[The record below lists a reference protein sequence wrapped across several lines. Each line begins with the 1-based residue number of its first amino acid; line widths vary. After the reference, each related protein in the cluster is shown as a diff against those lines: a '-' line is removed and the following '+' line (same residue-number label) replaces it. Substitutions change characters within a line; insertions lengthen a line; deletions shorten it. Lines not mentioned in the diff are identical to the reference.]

1 MVHISSTPFR
11 KSVNC
16 PSSQQLLTFLK
27 KRSGEQQASA
37 IKVHLSI
44 CDFCSAEAEFYRR
57 FPSPPAED
65 VVPSPMPAHL
75 LELAR
80 ALLGKDSWDSS
91 DFDSLLDT
99 AANDNGLS

>member
-16 PSSQQLLTFLK
+16 PSSRQLLNFLK
-27 KRSGEQQASA
+27 RRSREQQASA

-44 CDFCSAEAEFYRR
+44 CDFCSAEVEFYDR

-65 VVPSPMPAHL
+65 VTPAPMPAHL
-75 LELAR
+75 YELAS
-80 ALLGKDSWDSS
+80 ALLGNHSWKSA
-91 DFDSLLDT
+91 DFDSLLDPAT
-99 AANDNGLS
+99 DDKGLS